1 MLVSKLFVEAR
12 SRHALIIFVPGYPVS
27 RSMFEFERSH
37 NARDED
43 GWEYQS
49 TLNRKENVRPEDLI
63 QQIPN
68 VTDQHNVA
76 MTVTFP
82 HVGSGGVSTMNVC
95 RSDDGVTF

>member
-1 MLVSKLFVEAR
+1 MLVSKLFVKAR

-49 TLNRKENVRPEDLI
+49 ISNRKENVRPEDLI

-68 VTDQHNVA
+68 VTEP
-76 MTVTFP
+76 TECSY
-82 HVGSGGVSTMNVC
+82 GSDIPPCWIPGG
-95 RSDDGVTF
+95 